1 MFVADEITVPAGF
14 EAAAARLLHVVNHGV
29 LRNASSAAYEEGLTA
44 ALRVGPFGEMR
55 GISKLVR
62 VQFLTPVR
70 RGATVTIPLRW
81 EAAGPAGDLFPVL
94 DADLLLTRA
103 GDDQVQLGLSGSYR
117 PPLGKV
123 GAAVDRVVLR
133 RVGTATIRSL
143 LDQTAEAIADPAP
156 TPAPARQPGPV
167 PVWPLT
173 RSEEALGFL
182 GGVGEQ
188 G

>member
-14 EAAAARLLHVVNHGV
+14 EAAAARLLHVVNHGM

-44 ALRVGPFGEMR
+44 AVRVGPFGEMR

-70 RGATVTIPLRW
+70 RGVTVTIPMRW

-94 DADLLLTRA
+94 DADLILTPA

-117 PPLGKV
+117 PPFGKV
-123 GAAVDRVVLR
+123 GAALDRAVLR

-156 TPAPARQPGPV
+156 AVQPQPGPV
-167 PVWPLT
+167 PIWPLT
-173 RSEEALGFL
+173 RPEEALGFL
-182 GGVGEQ
+182 GGVG
-188 G
+188 